1 MADQSHLITVTGIVG
16 AVASVVGLGLTIYLL
31 RIARDVKKAVERA
44 REDTL
49 STTRKRSLVE
59 DLEDVRRMIQQV
71 GNLIQQE
78 EWLAVHMRTEEIV
91 GTCKAAMA
99 RWGDG
104 LPNKAK
110 DGVGTAGSLLQSVA
124 AKSSEY
130 GDRDLSAA
138 EKNKLISIHLRAS
151 GLVYAALGEARRIEE
166 REGSND
172 GNSKRS

>member
-1 MADQSHLITVTGIVG
+1 MAEESHFIALTDIVG
-16 AVASVVGLGLTIYLL
+16 AAASVIGLGLTIYLL
-31 RIARDVKKAVERA
+31 RIARDVKSAVERA
-44 REDTL
+44 REDAL

-59 DLEDVRRMIQQV
+59 DLEDVRRMVQQV

-104 LPNKAK
+104 LPNRAK

-124 AKSSEY
+124 ARSSEY
-130 GDRDLSAA
+130 GGRDLTPA

-151 GLVYAALGEARRIEE
+151 GLVYAALGEARRAEE
-166 REGSND
+166 RERSSN